1 MQRVMENPYA
11 RLGYNIG
18 KTHGREIPPGEDRS
32 TGLNLQDAW
41 TDMILND
48 FEYILKGTRQEKLD
62 FMFVTLQEFGIT
74 PDNFL
79 FTKIP
84 ERFV

>member
-1 MQRVMENPYA
+1 MENPYA

-18 KTHGREIPPGEDRS
+18 KTHGRNIRPGEDLS
-32 TGLNLQDAW
+32 TGLNMQDAW

-48 FEYILKGTRQEKLD
+48 FEYILKGTRQEKIL
-62 FMFVTLQEFGIT
+62 FMFQTLEEFGIEK
-74 PDNFL
+74 DNFL

-84 ERFV
+84 ERFVTYPL

>member
-1 MQRVMENPYA
+1 MQRIMENPYA

-18 KTHGREIPPGEDRS
+18 KTHGRNIPSGEDPS

>member
-1 MQRVMENPYA
+1 MENPYA

-18 KTHGREIPPGEDRS
+18 QTRGRIIPPGEDPS
-32 TGLNLQDAW
+32 TGLNMQDVW
-41 TDMILND
+41 TDMIIED
-48 FEYILKGTRQEKLD
+48 FKYILKGTRQEKID

-84 ERFV
+84 ERFVSYH